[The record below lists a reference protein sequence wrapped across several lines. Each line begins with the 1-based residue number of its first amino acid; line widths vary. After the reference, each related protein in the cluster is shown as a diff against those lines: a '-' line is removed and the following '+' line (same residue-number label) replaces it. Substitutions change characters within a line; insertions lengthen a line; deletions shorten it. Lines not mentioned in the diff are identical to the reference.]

1 MILRSG
7 KYKGRNLEEIKFL
20 DPQYIRWI
28 KENRPEMLRGI
39 KKVQQPKPKEEFT
52 EEQTSY
58 KNLPRL
64 SWKEAF
70 GIDLASQ

>member
-1 MILRSG
+1 MVLRSG
-7 KYKGRNLEEIKFL
+7 KYKGRNLAEIKFL
-20 DPQYIRWI
+20 DPSYIRWV
-28 KENRPEMLRGI
+28 KENRPEML
-39 KKVQQPKPKEEFT
+39 KVRKTTPKPKPKEEFT